1 MKNKTITFRL
11 NAVQHQKCLDLA
23 IKRSQEENRI
33 VKISEII
40 REAIGKGLNDGK

>member
-11 NAVQHQKCLDLA
+11 NEDQHQKCLDIA
-23 IKRSQEENRI
+23 IKRSQKENRI

-40 REAIGKGLNDGK
+40 REAIEKGLK

>member
-11 NAVQHQKCLDLA
+11 DSIQHQKCLDIA
-23 IKRSQEENRI
+23 IERSKKENRI

-40 REAIGKGLNDGK
+40 REAINKGLK

>member
-11 NAVQHQKCLDLA
+11 NSEQHQKCLDIA
-23 IKRSQEENRI
+23 IKRSSVENRI

-40 REAIGKGLNDGK
+40 REAIDKGLK

>member
-11 NAVQHQKCLDLA
+11 GAEQHQKCLDIALE
-23 IKRSQEENRI
+23 RSRKENRI

-40 REAIGKGLNDGK
+40 REAIDKGLNHGG